1 MVPLPFLTPSG
12 IAVAVATSGNRHTLS
27 GGSRHLESNTA
38 SPGATS
44 SITKI
49 RRTCTASTK
58 VALLPGVGRDGQHG
72 EKTAGRRREVP
83 GQLTLTRDGDQ

>member
-49 RRTCTASTK
+49 RSTCTASTK
-58 VALLPGVGRDGQHG
+58 VALLPVSAAMAS
-72 EKTAGRRREVP
+72 TAKRPP
-83 GQLTLTRDGDQ
+83 GDVARYPAN